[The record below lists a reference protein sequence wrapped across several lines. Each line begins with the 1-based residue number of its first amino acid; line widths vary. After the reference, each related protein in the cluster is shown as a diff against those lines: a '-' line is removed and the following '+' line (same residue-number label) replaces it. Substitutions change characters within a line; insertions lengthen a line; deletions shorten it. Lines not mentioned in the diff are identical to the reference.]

1 MSIDSSEIARRVLDH
16 LRGARHPVKP
26 KELARAV
33 GVSTADYRRFRSVL
47 QELEHEGRVYRSR
60 GNRYAFPEQINLV
73 VGRLQVIRSGDGF
86 VLPAQGGED
95 IFVPAGAFE
104 SAMDGDQVVVRVE
117 GIGRGGRPNGRIVRV
132 LERARPTV
140 VGHYRRTRRV
150 GFVEPRD
157 RRFTR
162 DVLVPDG
169 EEGEARPGDVVVV
182 RLTAFGDRRLPPVG
196 EVERVLGPPGSPGV
210 DVLSILFG
218 HGLPLEFPPEVEDS
232 AQEATRHAAEPGGD
246 RVDRRDL
253 LVFTIDPEDAKDHD
267 DALSLEAVG
276 EDRWEVGVHIAD
288 VSHFV
293 RPGTPLDAEAQRRGT
308 SVYLVDRVVP
318 MLPHRLSS
326 DLCSLRPDEDRL
338 AVSVYARLDTGGGL
352 HGVRFERTLIRSR
365 HRLAYEQVQEVLDGE
380 GTVAPETDRALF
392 TLRDLARALRAKREE
407 RGSLDFDLPEAR
419 VILDAEGVPLTIE
432 RRARLEAHRLIED
445 FMLLANEIVARRAAD
460 RGIPLAFRVHE
471 PPGRQKLE
479 QLRDFLLTLG
489 HPLPDRAIRPR
500 DLQKVLDRVRGRPEE
515 GLVSTVVLRSMSR
528 ARYAPENLGHFG
540 LATRHYTH
548 FTSPIRRYPD
558 LAVHRAVVGSLI
570 LEEGVP
576 ESGTGDAL
584 IRMTEHSSERERVAE
599 QAERD
604 SVDLK
609 KIEYME
615 RHLGDDFVGTV
626 SGVVAF
632 GFFVLLDEVFVD
644 GLVHVS
650 SLGDDFY
657 RFREQEY
664 ALVGERKGRRFRL
677 GDRVRVRVARIDRDE
692 RRIDFL
698 LQGGTAGGVV

>member
-1 MSIDSSEIARRVLDH
+1 MSGETAEIGRRVLEH
-16 LRGARHPVKP
+16 LQGARHPVKP

-33 GVSTADYRRFRSVL
+33 GISTADYRRFRSVL
-47 QELEHEGRVYRSR
+47 QELEHEGRIYRSK
-60 GNRYAFPEQINLV
+60 GNRYAVPDRINLV

-86 VLPAQGGED
+86 VLPAAGGED
-95 IFVPAGAFE
+95 VFVPSGAFE

-117 GIGRGGRPNGRIVRV
+117 GTGRGGRPTGRIVRV
-132 LERARPTV
+132 LERAHPTV
-140 VGHYRRTRRV
+140 VGRFRRSRRV
-150 GFVEPRD
+150 GYVEPTD

-162 DVLVPDG
+162 DILVPDG
-169 EEGEARPGDVVVV
+169 DEGEARPGDVVVV

-196 EVERVLGPPGSPGV
+196 EVDRVLGAPGDPGV

-218 HGLPLEFPPEVEDS
+218 HGLPLEFPPEVEAS
-232 AQEATRHAAEPGGD
+232 AEEAARHGDEPGAD

-267 DALSLEAVG
+267 DALSVEELG
-276 EDRWEVGVHIAD
+276 EGSWEVGIHIAD

-293 RPGTPLDAEAQRRGT
+293 RPGTPLDAEARRRGT

-326 DLCSLRPDEDRL
+326 DLCSLRPDEDRMV
-338 AVSVYARLDTGGGL
+338 VSVYARLDAAGTL
-352 HGVRFERTLIRSR
+352 HGVRFERGWIRSR
-365 HRLAYEQVQEVLDGE
+365 HRLAYEDAQAVLE
-380 GTVAPETDRALF
+380 GRRSVAPETDAALL
-392 TLRDLARALRAKREE
+392 TLRDLARTLRRKRES

-419 VILDAEGVPLTIE
+419 VVLDADGAPLTIE

-479 QLRDFLLTLG
+479 QLRDFLATLG
-489 HPLPDRAIRPR
+489 HPLPDRAVRPR

-528 ARYAPENLGHFG
+528 ARYTPENLGHFG
-540 LATRHYTH
+540 LATRHYAH

-558 LAVHRAVVGSLI
+558 LTVHRALVATLLRGEPVH
-570 LEEGVP
+570 P
-576 ESGTGDAL
+576 TGTGEEL
-584 IRMTEHSSERERVAE
+584 LRMTEHCSERERLAE

-604 SVDLK
+604 SVELK

-615 RHLGDDFVGTV
+615 RHLGDEFTGTV

-657 RFREQEY
+657 RFRESEY

-677 GDRVRVRVARIDRDE
+677 GDRVRIRIARVDREE

-698 LQGGTAGGVV
+698 LLETLARGES

>member
-1 MSIDSSEIARRVLDH
+1 MDSSEIARRVLEH
-16 LRGARHPVKP
+16 LRAARHPVKP
-26 KELARAV
+26 KELARAS
-33 GVSTADYRRFRSVL
+33 GVATADYRRFRSVL
-47 QELEHEGRVYRSR
+47 QELEREGKVYRSR

-86 VLPAQGGED
+86 VVPARGGD
-95 IFVPAGAFE
+95 DVFVPGGAFE

-117 GIGRGGRPNGRIVRV
+117 GTGRGGRPMGRIVRV

-140 VGHYRRTRRV
+140 VGRFRRTRRV
-150 GFVEPRD
+150 AYVEPAD

-162 DVLVPDG
+162 DILIPEG
-169 EEGEARPGDVVVV
+169 GEGEARTGDVVVV
-182 RLTAFGDRRLPPVG
+182 RLTAFGDRRLPPMG
-196 EVERVLGPPGSPGV
+196 EVDRVLGAPGEPGV

-218 HGLPLEFPPEVEDS
+218 HGLPLEFPAEVEAS
-232 AQEATRHAAEPGGD
+232 AEEAARHVDDPGAD

-253 LVFTIDPEDAKDHD
+253 LVFTIDPADAKDHD
-267 DALSLEAVG
+267 DALSVEVLEG
-276 EDRWEVGVHIAD
+276 GGWEVGIHIAD

-293 RPGTPLDAEAQRRGT
+293 RPGTPLDAEAWRRGT

-338 AVSVYARLDTGGGL
+338 AVSLFARMDAGGGL
-352 HGVRFERTLIRSR
+352 HGVRFERTVIRSR
-365 HRLAYEQVQEVLDGE
+365 HRLAYEEVQEVLE
-380 GTVAPETDRALF
+380 GRSTVAPATDAALLV
-392 TLRDLARALRAKREE
+392 LRDLARALRSAREA

-419 VILDAEGVPLTIE
+419 VILDAEGAPLAIE

-471 PPGRQKLE
+471 APGRQKLE
-479 QLRDFLLTLG
+479 QLRDFLFGLG
-489 HPLPDRAIRPR
+489 HPLPDRALRPR
-500 DLQKVLDRVRGRPEE
+500 DLQKLLDRVRGRPEE
-515 GLVSTVVLRSMSR
+515 GVVSTVVLRSMAR

-558 LAVHRAVVGSLI
+558 LVVHRAVVAAMVLRG
-570 LEEGVP
+570 EVP
-576 ESGTGDAL
+576 EGGTGEAL
-584 IRMTEHSSERERVAE
+584 ARMTEHSSERERAAE

-604 SVDLK
+604 SVELK

-615 RHLGDDFVGTV
+615 RHLGDEFTGTV

-632 GFFVLLDEVFVD
+632 GFFVVLDDVFVD

-664 ALVGERKGRRFRL
+664 ALVGERRGRRFRL
-677 GDRVRVRVARIDRDE
+677 GDRVKVRVARIDREE

-698 LQGGTAGGVV
+698 LVEERGAV